1 MPRRKD
7 TDTVQVGLRVK
18 ESLRAALD
26 QAAEKHGI
34 SMNAEIVLR
43 LEQSFEL
50 DALKRELD
58 AERDRIRSDLKTI
71 EKHWAEDRSRV
82 NQLTDFLLQQWPNI
96 RVQPTEQEQ
105 DK

>member
-18 ESLRAALD
+18 ESLRTALD

-34 SMNAEIVLR
+34 SMNAEILLR

-50 DALKRELD
+50 DALKRELEIKSEY
-58 AERDRIRSDLKTI
+58 ALRAVETA
-71 EKHWAEDRSRV
+71 EKHRAEAQARA

-96 RVQPTEQEQ
+96 RVQPKEEEQ